1 MQALRKPSAD
11 TSISRDVA
19 VRGGA
24 TGPRLAGD
32 EAAALSPA
40 LALRHHLT
48 ARLEEL
54 AQVPVSHAAVLA
66 EPTVKLP
73 MQARVVVIVG
83 LSASLWLGIYF
94 TVAALI

>member
-11 TSISRDVA
+11 TITSHGVA
-19 VRGGA
+19 ARTGT

-32 EAAALSPA
+32 DAATLSPA

-48 ARLEEL
+48 ARLDEL
-54 AQVPVSHAAVLA
+54 AQVPVPHTAVLA
-66 EPTVKLP
+66 EPTFKLP
-73 MQARVVVIVG
+73 MQGRVAVIIG

-94 TVAALI
+94 TAAALL